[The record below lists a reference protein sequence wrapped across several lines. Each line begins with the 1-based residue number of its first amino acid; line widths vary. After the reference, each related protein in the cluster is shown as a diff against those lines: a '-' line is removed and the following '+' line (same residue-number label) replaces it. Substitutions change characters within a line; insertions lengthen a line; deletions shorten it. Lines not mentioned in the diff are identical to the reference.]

1 MKVGDLGIL
10 LVSTDSARVGDHC
23 LILEEPV
30 LAKVGAWG
38 VQEEVRILCRGKE
51 IRLPVYFVKVV
62 KSQADSQA

>member
-38 VQEEVRILCRGKE
+38 AQEEVRILCLGKE

-62 KSQADSQA
+62 ESHADSQA